1 MSSAAQLRKRSPMA
15 SADGGDPKF
24 VPGDAVA
31 VRAVYPLGHVRTPYY
46 IRGKRGVIERLCG
59 VYRNPEELA
68 YARPGLP
75 KQPLYRVRFLQRDVW
90 PEYRGQAADTVDIE
104 IYQHWLEPDR

>member
-1 MSSAAQLRKRSPMA
+1 MA
-15 SADGGDPKF
+15 SADRADAKF

-31 VRAVYPLGHVRTPYY
+31 VRAIYPVGHVRTPYY

-59 VYRNPEELA
+59 VYCNPEELA